1 MLFSL
6 SYSLKYPVFHLTFF
20 HPGLL
25 ARNEVYQYDPP
36 EYKYFHF
43 RNSKDP
49 GYSSLLM
56 GELRCK
62 LLIHINILV
71 FPLELASWLDAIK
84 IKSTNAVHTSAG
96 SHLLFHRETG

>member
-6 SYSLKYPVFHLTFF
+6 SCLLKYPVFRLTFF

-25 ARNEVYQYDPP
+25 ACNEVSQYDPQ

-43 RNSKDP
+43 RNSKVP
-49 GYSSLLM
+49 GCSSLLM
-56 GELRCK
+56 GELRAK
-62 LLIHINILV
+62 LSIHINILV
-71 FPLELASWLDAIK
+71 VPLELASWLDAIK